1 MNIFHNSILPFS
13 IILIASYGLYKKLPV
28 FTIFCEGAKKAL
40 KQTADLLPALT
51 ALTVSVSMLIS
62 SGASEIITGI
72 FSPLCRLTGFPE
84 EVLPLCFISPVS
96 GSAAI
101 SVLEN
106 IFRTCSPD
114 SPAGQLASI
123 IAGASETTFYAVAVY
138 FGSAGITKTRYTIPA
153 ALTADIA
160 NYTAAFITVFSIFR

>member
-13 IILIASYGLYKKLPV
+13 IILLASYGLYKKLPV

-62 SGASEIITGI
+62 SGASEILTGI

-138 FGSAGITKTRYTIPA
+138 FGSAGITKIRYTIPA